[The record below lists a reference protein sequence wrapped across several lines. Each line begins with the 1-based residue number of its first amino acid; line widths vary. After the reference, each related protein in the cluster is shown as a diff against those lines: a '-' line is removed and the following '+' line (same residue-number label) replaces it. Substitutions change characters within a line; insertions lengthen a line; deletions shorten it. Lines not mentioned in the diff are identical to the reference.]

1 MSRNPFPQPAK
12 TAVPSP
18 AHQAIK
24 KLIRVS
30 ASKKKIDRRV
40 RQTRD
45 ALGDALIHLMQEQ
58 PFDSITIQH
67 VLERAG
73 VGRSTFYSH
82 FRGKDDLFLSDVE
95 EFFELISTTLERHGD
110 KSNRIAPV
118 REFFAHVAEGR
129 KFMASLTESQK
140 LRDVFE
146 LGQGYFARGI
156 EARLATMRATSS
168 MNPVGRAARA
178 HALAGALFSMLD
190 WWLSHQSSATPHQ
203 MDDLFHQMVWAG
215 INPAHPPT
223 QPPKASMH

>member
-18 AHQAIK
+18 AHQAIT

-30 ASKKKIDRRV
+30 ASKKKVDRRV

-45 ALGDALIHLMQEQ
+45 ALGDALIRLMQEQ

-67 VLERAG
+67 VLDRAG

-82 FRGKDDLFLSDVE
+82 FRGKNDLFLSDVE
-95 EFFELISTTLERHGD
+95 EFFELISTTLERQGD

-129 KFMASLTESQK
+129 KFIASLTESQK

-146 LGQGYFARGI
+146 LGQGHFARGI
-156 EARLATMRATSS
+156 EARLAAMPATSS

-178 HALAGALFSMLD
+178 HARAGALFSMLD
-190 WWLSHQSSATPHQ
+190 WWLSHQTSATPHQ
-203 MDDLFHQMVWAG
+203 MDDLFHQLVWTG
-215 INPAHPPT
+215 MPQPPT
-223 QPPKASMH
+223 ALPKPKAR